1 MKTIYALPLLLILQ
15 STSISAQNS
24 ELDLKACVEFAIE
37 NNLQVQQSVLNIR
50 QSELNKKQA
59 KWAQTPSANAS
70 LRHGANFGRSID
82 FTSYQYV
89 NQATHSSQFSINA
102 GQNVYMGLQMQNRL
116 KQTIID
122 IESSQKDMEQ
132 IRNTVSLNVA
142 QAYLTVLLA
151 EEQVSVLKEQLK
163 VTEAQYDRTLK
174 LITAG
179 TIPENNKYDLE
190 AQIARNEQSIV
201 NAENSVTMSYIN
213 LKLLMNM
220 DPSQNLK
227 IKKINFNI
235 PELGNDYD
243 LEKVY
248 AESSTFMP
256 NILSARIK
264 EQSAEIGVKIAKG
277 ALEPTISA
285 YGSVFTNFSSA
296 AKERSFQQ
304 STQTF
309 LVDFNG
315 SQVPLSFPTTIPVE
329 GGTTPYFKQ
338 IWNNIYSNVGVSAS
352 VPIFNGLQ
360 TRIAIERAE
369 LAVKIAKLNTVTVTN
384 QLKSDIQRAIND
396 VQAAEKSYIV
406 AEKSL
411 KATRASVDNTRKRF
425 ELGVVN
431 GFELVSVQNTL
442 IASESSLIQS
452 KYDLI
457 FKLKVLDFYRGINL
471 ITK

>member
-1 MKTIYALPLLLILQ
+1 MKIIYSLTFLFVFQYTLL
-15 STSISAQNS
+15 TAQNN
-24 ELDLKACVEFAIE
+24 ELDLKDCIEFAIE
-37 NNLQVQQSVLNIR
+37 NNLQVQQSILNIR
-50 QSELNKKQA
+50 QSELSKKQA

-89 NQATHSSQFSINA
+89 NQATHSSQFSINV
-102 GQNVYMGLQMQNRL
+102 GQNVYMGMQMQNRL
-116 KQTIID
+116 KQSIID
-122 IESSQKDMEQ
+122 IESSLKDMEQ

-142 QAYLTVLLA
+142 QSYLTVLLA

-163 VTEAQYDRTLK
+163 VTEAQYQRTLK
-174 LITAG
+174 LIEAG
-179 TIPENNKYDLE
+179 TLPDNNKFDLE

-201 NAENSVTMSYIN
+201 NAENAVTMSYIN

-220 DPSQNLK
+220 DPSQNLR
-227 IKKINFNI
+227 IKRISFII
-235 PELGNDYD
+235 PELGKEYN
-243 LEKVY
+243 LEQVFT
-248 AESSTFMP
+248 ESTTFMP
-256 NILSARIK
+256 NLLSARIK

-277 ALEPTISA
+277 ALEPTVSA

-296 AKERSFQQ
+296 AKERSFQ
-304 STQTF
+304 SINQTLF
-309 LVDFNG
+309 VDFNG
-315 SQVPLSFPTTIPVE
+315 TQVPLSFPTTIPVE

-369 LAVKIAKLNTVTVTN
+369 LAVKIAKLNTVTLTN

-411 KATRASVDNTRKRF
+411 KATRASVDNTRKRY

-457 FKLKVLDFYRGINL
+457 FKLKVLDFYRGISLNS
-471 ITK
+471 K

>member
-1 MKTIYALPLLLILQ
+1 MKIIYSLTFLFVFQYTLL
-15 STSISAQNS
+15 TAQNN
-24 ELDLKACVEFAIE
+24 ELDLKDCIEFAIE
-37 NNLQVQQSVLNIR
+37 NNLQVQQSILNIR
-50 QSELNKKQA
+50 QSELSKKQA

-89 NQATHSSQFSINA
+89 NQATHSSQFSINV

-116 KQTIID
+116 KQSIID
-122 IESSQKDMEQ
+122 IESSLKDMEQ

-142 QAYLTVLLA
+142 QSYLTVLLA

-163 VTEAQYDRTLK
+163 VTEAQYQRTLK
-174 LITAG
+174 LIEAG
-179 TIPENNKYDLE
+179 TLPDNNKFDLE

-201 NAENSVTMSYIN
+201 NAENAVTMSYIN

-220 DPSQNLK
+220 DPSQNLR
-227 IKKINFNI
+227 IKRISFII
-235 PELGNDYD
+235 PELGKEYN
-243 LEKVY
+243 LEQVFT
-248 AESSTFMP
+248 ESTTFMP
-256 NILSARIK
+256 NLLSARIK

-277 ALEPTISA
+277 ALEPTVSA

-304 STQTF
+304 STQT
-309 LVDFNG
+309 LSVDFNG
-315 SQVPLSFPTTIPVE
+315 TQVPLSFPTTIPVE

-369 LAVKIAKLNTVTVTN
+369 LAVKIAKLNTVTLTN

-411 KATRASVDNTRKRF
+411 KATRASVDNTRKRY

-457 FKLKVLDFYRGINL
+457 FKLKVLDFYRGISLNS
-471 ITK
+471 K